1 MSDKKAI
8 KLFGDKEIR
17 TVWDADLEEWYFS
30 IVDTVA
36 VLTEQQTSKAASTYW
51 AVLKKRMTAEGS
63 QLLTNCKQLKLKASD
78 GKNYATD
85 VATAAQ
91 LLRIVQSI
99 PSPKA
104 EPFKMWLAQVGSD
117 RLDETADPELS
128 IQRALYTYKK
138 KGYSEKWINQRLKS
152 IEFRKDLTDEWDR
165 VGIKNSE
172 YAVLTNEITKAWA
185 DMTTGEYKAHKG
197 LKKESLRDNMTNTEL
212 VLNML
217 AELSTTEIS
226 KTVDPKTLSESKQV
240 AKQGGTVAKNARLE
254 LEQKTGRKAITKT
267 TAKNKSELD
276 K

>member
-1 MSDKKAI
+1 MSDKKAV
-8 KLFGDKEIR
+8 KLFGNKEIR

-30 IVDTVA
+30 IIDIVS
-36 VLTEQQTSKAASTYW
+36 VLTESADATAYW
-51 AVLKKRMTAEGS
+51 RKMKQRLKAEGNETV
-63 QLLTNCKQLKLKASD
+63 TNCHGLKMLAED
-78 GKNYATD
+78 GKMRLTD
-85 VATAAQ
+85 VATTAQ
-91 LLRIVQSI
+91 LLRIIQSI

-104 EPFKMWLAQVGSD
+104 EPFKQWLAQVGSD
-117 RLDETADPELS
+117 RLDETADPELA
-128 IQRALYTYKK
+128 IDRALLMYKK

-165 VGIKNSE
+165 VGIKNQE
-172 YAVLTNEITKAWA
+172 YAILTNEITKAWA

-240 AKQGGTVAKNARLE
+240 AQQGGTVAKNARLE
-254 LEQKTGRKAITKT
+254 LEQKTGRKAISKT
-267 TAKNKSELD
+267 TAKNKNELD